1 MSKVYGVTPVKE
13 EEFVLSGRPNI
24 AVICPPDEETD
35 HLHLYEKILGDIADI
50 HFLSGAQPQE
60 REEVLAKSDVV
71 VSASCAPSEISPS
84 EIALLKPGGLL
95 QLLYSGADN
104 VPFDLVPENVMIASN
119 AGVFA
124 VPIAE
129 HVLAMVLCLLKRI
142 VPRYEEL
149 KKGVFDRKQQNRIL
163 RGKTCGILG
172 FGGNGRAIARI
183 MRSAGVKVIAINRS
197 GKTGE
202 PVDEIWDNSRLDDL
216 LRLSD
221 VLVLTTPLTESTR
234 GLIGDRE
241 LSLMPS
247 DAILVNVARGAV
259 VDQGALYSHLVS
271 HPGFC
276 AAIDAWW
283 SEPDAHGQFRLEF
296 PFFGLPNF
304 LGSPHVA
311 DNVPGTMSLAVT
323 SALENVRGYLEGGK
337 LKGLLDRTDYQ

>member
-1 MSKVYGVTPVKE
+1 MGKRPV
-13 EEFVLSGRPNI
+13 I

-35 HLHLYEKILGDIADI
+35 HLHLYEKILGDVADI
-50 HFLSGAQPQE
+50 HFLSGSEPGE
-60 REEVLAKSDVV
+60 REKILAVSEVVIA
-71 VSASCAPSEISPS
+71 ASCAPWEISTS
-84 EIALLKPGGLL
+84 EMAFLKPEGLL

-104 VPFDLVPENVMIASN
+104 IPFGLLPREMKIASN

-124 VPIAE
+124 EPIAE

-142 VPRYEEL
+142 VPGYDEL
-149 KKGVFDRKQQNRIL
+149 RNGIFDRKNLNRTL

-183 MRSAGVKVIAINRS
+183 MRSVGVKVVAMNRS

-202 PVDEIWDNSRLDDL
+202 PVDEIWDISRIDDL

-221 VLVLTTPLTESTR
+221 LLVLTVPLNRSTR
-234 GLIGDRE
+234 GLIGKRE
-241 LSLMPS
+241 LSLMPP
-247 DAILVNVARGAV
+247 DAVLVNVARGAV
-259 VDQGALYSHLVS
+259 IDQGALYSHLVP

-276 AAIDAWW
+276 AAIDTWW
-283 SEPDAHGQFRLEF
+283 SEPDAHGQFRLEYH
-296 PFFGLPNF
+296 FFELPNF

-311 DNVPGTMSLAVT
+311 DNVPGTMVLAVT